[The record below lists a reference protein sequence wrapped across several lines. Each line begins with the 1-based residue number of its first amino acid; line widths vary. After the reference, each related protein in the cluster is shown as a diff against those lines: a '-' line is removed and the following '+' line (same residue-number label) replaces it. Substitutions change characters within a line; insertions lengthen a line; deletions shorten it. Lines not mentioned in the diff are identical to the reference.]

1 MPSSLLF
8 AISIHISIQIQQEP
22 HLSQIIIINLLKK
35 RNEIFAIGKQKFF
48 GRQMWLLAH
57 TFFAKFA
64 IFNISFL
71 SVITKHKRVKS
82 VTNNYI
88 GY

>member
-48 GRQMWLLAH
+48 GRQMCLLAH